1 MATKASSHGKLG
13 RTLKAPFRWLK
24 RYWHVSVWHKMVVIL
39 ASILILAVGSMYGIA
54 RWYIWS
60 EGNKPVTYGVSF
72 IPDYASYLG
81 VDPQQTMDA
90 LINDLH
96 VKQFRLTS
104 YWSDVETAPGKY
116 DFSQLDWEFQ
126 KAQAAGA

>member
-1 MATKASSHGKLG
+1 MKAKPSYRSKLW
-13 RTLKAPFRWLK
+13 RRLNAPLRWLK
-24 RYWHVSVWHKMVVIL
+24 KYWQKNWWHKALVSF
-39 ASILILAVGSMYGIA
+39 AALILVCLCGMYGIA

-60 EGNKPVTYGVSF
+60 ERNTPLTMGVSF

-104 YWSDVETAPGKY
+104 YWS
-116 DFSQLDWEFQ
+116 
-126 KAQAAGA
+126 